1 MSIIETFV
9 YSVKVMLENKVRS
22 VLTMLGIIVGISS
35 LIMITILG
43 NSFYDTFTEITST
56 LYKNNQAFLSIVPT
70 DTNGNVN
77 YDEYGDVILPDDVY
91 FDTRNVDD
99 FLSMDICG
107 DSYVALGTTTGLFN
121 CSYMDKTVRF
131 SLFASNAEE
140 VSYTDLDIIKGRD
153 ISLTDVNNSAS
164 TAVIP
169 DVVANYFFG
178 DDDPIGQEITIS
190 GNGYNIPVII
200 VGVYK
205 YFSELPGDTVSEVAT
220 LAFIN
225 RTYIENRFNSLLDDK
240 YFHRGSMTIMIKD
253 VDDTETLRKEA
264 EKYFNQYLDGNNWK
278 TDIQFMS
285 DNFNTL
291 QVIVDIV
298 IKIISVIACIA
309 LLIGGVGVMNVM
321 LVTVTERTNEIGIRK
336 AIGASN
342 SSILFQFLTESFTI
356 AFSGTVLGL
365 IFGFI
370 TAKILSI
377 VAVSL
382 LQSNLGIPINI
393 NISVSWWIIAFSVGI
408 SLLIGVIFGIYP
420 AYKATKMQ
428 VVDAL
433 RYE

>member
-1 MSIIETFV
+1 MGIVETFV
-9 YSVKVMLENKVRS
+9 DSVKIMLENKVRS

-77 YDEYGDVILPDDVY
+77 YDEYGNVILPDDVY
-91 FDTRNVDD
+91 FDTRDVDE

-107 DSYVALGTTTGLFN
+107 DSYVALGTTTGVFN
-121 CSYMDKTVRF
+121 CSYMDKTARF
-131 SLFASNAEE
+131 ALFAANAEE
-140 VSYTDLDIIKGRD
+140 VSYTDFGIVKGRD
-153 ISLTDVNNSAS
+153 ISLTDINNSAS

-178 DDDPIGQEITIS
+178 DSDPIGQEIIIN
-190 GNGYNIPVII
+190 GNGCNIPVII

-205 YFSELPGDTVSEVAT
+205 YFSELPGDSVSQVTT
-220 LAFIN
+220 LAFVN
-225 RTYIENRFNSLLDDK
+225 RTYIENRFNNLLDNT
-240 YFHRGSMTIMIKD
+240 YFHRGNMNLMIKN
-253 VDDTETLRKEA
+253 VDDTEALRAEA
-264 EKYFNQYLDGNNWK
+264 EKYFNQYLDVNNWE
-278 TDIQFMS
+278 TDVQFRS
-285 DNFNTL
+285 DSFNTIE
-291 QVIVDIV
+291 VIVDIV

-309 LLIGGVGVMNVM
+309 LLIGGIGVMNVM

-356 AFSGTVLGL
+356 SFSGTVLGL
-365 IFGFI
+365 IFGFV
-370 TAKILSI
+370 TAKILSV

-393 NISVSWWIIAFSVGI
+393 NVSVSWGMIAFSVGI
-408 SLLIGVIFGIYP
+408 SLLIGVVFGIYP
-420 AYKATKMQ
+420 AYRATKMQ